1 MTRHEDPKARRRQIA
16 RAVWSLAARRGLE
29 AATLRSVAAEAGVSM
44 GLVQHHFA
52 SKEQMLL
59 YACEHLVELAE
70 EGMHRLLAETAEPG
84 SPRSVIRAVAVQTL
98 PLTEQQRMG
107 AGVWLAFLTR
117 AVRDADL
124 ATFIRGAWDGT
135 HALLTEQMQAAQ
147 ARGELVTDVDPEA
160 ESTALLSTVDGLV
173 SHLLVGHCTPDR
185 ALATVDAHI
194 GRLFWSPGS
203 RGA

>member
-29 AATLRSVAAEAGVSM
+29 AATLRNVAAEAGVSM

-84 SPRSVIRAVAVQTL
+84 SPRLVIRAVAVQTL

-135 HALLTEQMQAAQ
+135 HALLTEQMRAAQ
-147 ARGELVTDVDPEA
+147 ARGELVTGVDPEA

-173 SHLLVGHCTPDR
+173 SHLLVGHCTPDQ

-194 GRLFWSPGS
+194 GRLFRSPSTRGS
-203 RGA
+203 

>member
-1 MTRHEDPKARRRQIA
+1 LTRHEDPQARRSQIA
-16 RAVWSLAARRGLE
+16 RAVWSLAARSGLE

-70 EGMHRLLAETAEPG
+70 EGMLRLLSETADPG

-98 PLTEQQRMG
+98 PLTEQERMG

-124 ATFIRGAWDGT
+124 AAFIRGAWDGT
-135 HALLTEQMQAAQ
+135 HALLTEQMQAAK
-147 ARGELVTDVDPEA
+147 ARGELIVGVDPDA
-160 ESTALLSTVDGLV
+160 ESTALLSAVDGLV
-173 SHLLVGHCTPDR
+173 SHLLVGHYTPDQ

-194 GRLFWSPGS
+194 ARLFRAPDPRGS
-203 RGA
+203 

>member
-29 AATLRSVAAEAGVSM
+29 AATLRNVAAEAGVSM

-84 SPRSVIRAVAVQTL
+84 SPRLVIRAVAVQTL

-135 HALLTEQMQAAQ
+135 HALLTEQMHAAQ
-147 ARGELVTDVDPEA
+147 ARGELVTGVDPEA

-173 SHLLVGHCTPDR
+173 SHLLVGHYTPDR

-194 GRLFWSPGS
+194 GRLFRSPSTRGS
-203 RGA
+203 